1 MCEEWMESAPCEMC
15 EWNTRFALTYV
26 HSGRKS
32 LPDGERGAGLTAGA
46 KAFLTGSEGPASRRA
61 KERGAGLTASQGRGR
76 KSLPDGELNPGL
88 DGDSV
93 GY

>member
-1 MCEEWMESAPCEMC
+1 MESAPCEMC
-15 EWNTRFALTYV
+15 KWNTRFALTYV

-32 LPDGERGAGLTAGA
+32 LPDGERGAGLTA
-46 KAFLTGSEGPASRRA
+46 
-61 KERGAGLTASQGRGR
+61 SQGARGRPHGEPGGER